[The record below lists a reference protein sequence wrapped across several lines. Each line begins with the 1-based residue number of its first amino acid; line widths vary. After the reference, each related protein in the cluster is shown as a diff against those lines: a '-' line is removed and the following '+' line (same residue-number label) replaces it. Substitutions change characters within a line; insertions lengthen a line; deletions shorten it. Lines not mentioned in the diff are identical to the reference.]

1 MIKSFKI
8 LALVA
13 FGLFLAVFFLPK
25 KNSLSPTPPT
35 SQTPQ
40 TSPTTPIFPY
50 ETQTSE
56 VGNVTVSVKPLAL
69 VFDQPPQFEITFDT
83 HSVDLNFA
91 VEKNAVLTDDQETN
105 YGVASWNGSAPG
117 GHHRSGTLTFF
128 SPLNPKTKSITL
140 TLKNIA
146 NISQRTFTWQL

>member
-1 MIKSFKI
+1 MSKNFKI

-13 FGLFLAVFFLPK
+13 FGLFLVVFFLPK
-25 KNSLSPTPPT
+25 KNSLSLIPPT

-50 ETQTSE
+50 ETKTNE

-91 VEKNAVLTDDQETN
+91 VEKIVVLTDGQGTN
-105 YGVASWNGSAPG
+105 YGVPVWNGAAPG
-117 GHHRSGTLTFF
+117 GHHRSGTLTFTQ
-128 SPLNPKTKSITL
+128 SLTAGGKITL
-140 TLKNIA
+140 VIKNV
-146 NISQRTFTWQL
+146 SGVPTREFTWNIP